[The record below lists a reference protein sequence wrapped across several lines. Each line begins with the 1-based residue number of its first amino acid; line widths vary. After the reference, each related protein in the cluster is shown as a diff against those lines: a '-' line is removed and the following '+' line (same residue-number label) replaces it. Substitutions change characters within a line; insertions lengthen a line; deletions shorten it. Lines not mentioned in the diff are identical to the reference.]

1 MGNSSSQENS
11 PAEIKP
17 ASEEVNFEDE
27 GPLKRIVCL
36 LENMQDVNIIVNSTD
51 KSLKLSDGGKISETI
66 LSYGG
71 KEIQEELNEKYP
83 NGIQPGKVAVT
94 NGYGLPFNYVYHCSL
109 QGINN
114 RVSHHEI
121 REVVAE
127 CLREA
132 VDRLG
137 HTTIAFPA
145 IGTGAMNF
153 PPRTLRAIYCT
164 ILEYMVEN
172 PDKLEAAYL
181 IVHPSQTPLIDYLK
195 KIDPEKEKN
204 RLTFPVTFPSWSQ
217 TENIRRVSLPNS
229 DNMYQFVEE
238 KFLETI
244 NCDVQIK
251 KIERV
256 ENKRLFV
263 AYQRYK
269 NDLVDGESTEKFLWH
284 GTKEEYV
291 DSIIR
296 YGFDWRLTEHAAYGK
311 GCYFAVNAEYS
322 DSESYATASQDGY
335 KHMFLSYVVAGAY
348 CVGKGSFTEVNIPD
362 HLQSTVN
369 DEDNPTI
376 YVAYNDDQMYPAF
389 VVVYKHN

>member
-1 MGNSSSQENS
+1 MGNSTSQEVK
-11 PAEIKP
+11 AEIKSVP
-17 ASEEVNFEDE
+17 NFQDE
-27 GPLKRIVCL
+27 GPLKRKVCL
-36 LENMQDVNIIVNSTD
+36 LENMNGVSIIVNSTD
-51 KSLKLSDGGKISETI
+51 KSLVLSSGGKISETV
-66 LSYGG
+66 LKYGG
-71 KEIQEELNEKYP
+71 EEIQEELNEKYP
-83 NGIQPGKVAVT
+83 SGIEPGKVAVT
-94 NGYGLPFNYVYHCSL
+94 NGHGLPFNYVYHCSL

-121 REVVAE
+121 REIVAE
-127 CLREA
+127 CLQEA
-132 VDRLG
+132 VNQLE
-137 HTTIAFPA
+137 HPTIAFPA

-153 PPRTLRAIYCT
+153 PPRILKAIYCT
-164 ILEYMVEN
+164 ILEYIVEN
-172 PDKLEAAYL
+172 PNKLEAAYI
-181 IVHPSQTPLIDYLK
+181 IVHPSQSALFDYLE
-195 KIDPEKEKN
+195 KIDPEKEKK

-217 TENIRRVSLPNS
+217 TENICRVPLPNS
-229 DNMYQFVEE
+229 DNMYKFAEG

-269 NDLVDGESTEKFLWH
+269 NDLVNGESTEKFLWH
-284 GTKEEYV
+284 GTKEEHV

-296 YGFDWRLTEHAAYGK
+296 YGFDWRLTETAAFGK

-322 DSESYATASQDGY
+322 DSERYATSNKDGY
-335 KHMFLSYVVAGAY
+335 KFMFLSYVVAGVS
-348 CVGKGSFTEVNIPD
+348 CVGDIAYTEANIPD
-362 HLQSTVN
+362 NLQSTVN

-376 YVAYNDDQMYPAF
+376 YVTYNDDQMYPAF